1 MRVKI
6 QGVIYDTISEAATA
20 YNVGE
25 QTIRRALNEG
35 RQDTIQVKKANCKRG
50 KPEPFTIEGVT
61 WENQKAANDALG
73 LPYNYI
79 TQAVNRNSKVSL
91 AKVAAAARAYKEKK
105 E

>member
-1 MRVKI
+1 MKVMLNGI
-6 QGVIYDTISEAATA
+6 TYDTISEAATA

-25 QTIRRALNEG
+25 QTIRRVLNDG

-50 KPEPFTIEGVT
+50 KPEPYTIEGMT
-61 WENQKAANDALG
+61 FPNQKAANDALG

-91 AKVAAAARAYKEKK
+91 AKVAAAACAYKEKK
-105 E
+105 A